1 MMRATIINFKAPGK
15 TRIDMRHQLVLLAL
29 LSALLFMPAAS
40 ALPDE
45 AVGRVVTVISG
56 DSLGVE
62 MLISDGRTNAIDSIK
77 LADIEAP
84 STVTAQGK
92 ASQKYAFSML
102 KNKMVYLD
110 ISDNNSTR
118 NEWNQLICVIYL
130 MDSDYRPVWPPV
142 NRILVEDGYARQVDD
157 PGNEFDPSAWWKTPP
172 VFSVGEKREQL
183 ISMLEKAKHDHEMAL
198 AAPSPVL
205 NSTNS
210 SMTSGSSTSSFSAGG
225 TASSFAAGSSKQG
238 SVLEKDAST
247 GRISI
252 GYRK

>member
-1 MMRATIINFKAPGK
+1 
-15 TRIDMRHQLVLLAL
+15 MRHRLVLLVL
-29 LSALLFMPAAS
+29 LSALLFMPATS

-62 MLISDGRTNAIDSIK
+62 MLVADGRTNAIDSIK

-157 PGNEFDPSAWWKTPP
+157 PGNEFDPSAWWKPPP
-172 VFSVGEKREQL
+172 VFSVGKKRDQL
-183 ISMLEKAKHDHEMAL
+183 ISMLEKAKQDQEMAL
-198 AAPSPVL
+198 AAPLPVL
-205 NSTNS
+205 NSPNS
-210 SMTSGSSTSSFSAGG
+210 SMTSGSSASGFSVGNTGSSF
-225 TASSFAAGSSKQG
+225 TAGSSKQG